1 MNGVYYLVTQVGVQ
15 TSILKVIFGRGSVV
29 LTRHIGV
36 SPMRGKDMCV
46 ALRAIC
52 VREEKLGLLS
62 EVGSVA
68 VVGLVASFPSLRK
81 AIACWA
87 TPELQ
92 LRDARWSDDTD
103 MSLSFLRVRHRRFL
117 I

>member
-1 MNGVYYLVTQVGVQ
+1 MNGVYYFVTQVGVQ
-15 TSILKVIFGRGSVV
+15 TSILKVIFSGGEAI

-36 SPMRGKDMCV
+36 SPMRSKDLHV

-52 VREEKLGLLS
+52 LREEKLGLLS
-62 EVGSVA
+62 EAGSMA
-68 VVGLVASFPSLRK
+68 IVGLVGAFPSLRK

-87 TPELQ
+87 VPELQ
-92 LRDARWSDDTD
+92 LYDARWTADTNKT
-103 MSLSFLRVRHRRFL
+103 LSFLRVRHRHFL